1 MLASYTSHGTSLL
14 ITSALD
20 NMKMMGRGLRRYI
33 SIIALGKLR
42 CTHLA
47 PPPSLEFQPTT

>member
-20 NMKMMGRGLRRYI
+20 KMKMMGRGLRRYI

-47 PPPSLEFQPTT
+47 PPPSLESQPTT